1 MDDDLKAALDDYKEQ
16 QRARRAK
23 RLPIRT
29 ATILAL
35 RKEGFT
41 VEQKT
46 EYPLRVNGRLD
57 VWPIHNR
64 WHDIKRNKR
73 GGAKDLA
80 QFAHLFFK
88 AVGGGPY
95 RKTDSETVTKTDSSL

>member
-1 MDDDLKAALDDYKEQ
+1 MDDEVSEFWQQQKEEQ
-16 QRARRAK
+16 WERRVA

-29 ATILAL
+29 ERILEL
-35 RKEGFT
+35 RKEGFH

-46 EYPLRVNGRLD
+46 PYHFRVNRRLD

-64 WHDIKRNKR
+64 WHDTKRNKR

-80 QFAHLFFK
+80 EFIRRFFAAVDPSERFK
-88 AVGGGPY
+88 RAGG
-95 RKTDSETVTKTDSSL
+95 